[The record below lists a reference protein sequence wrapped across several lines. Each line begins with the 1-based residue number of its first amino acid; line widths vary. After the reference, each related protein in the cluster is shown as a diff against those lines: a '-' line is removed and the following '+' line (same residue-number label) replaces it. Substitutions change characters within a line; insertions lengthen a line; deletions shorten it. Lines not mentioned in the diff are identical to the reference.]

1 MMRIQYNKEN
11 NKIVSELL
19 ILDGEFTTIE
29 IDKNNK
35 YNIIKGDDVI
45 HTEQCNSLKEC
56 KRKARKK
63 LIELGLSIETEVRN
77 IL

>member
-11 NKIVSELL
+11 DKVISELL
-19 ILDGEFTTIE
+19 ILDGEFTNVE
-29 IDKNNK
+29 IDKNNE
-35 YNIIKGDDVI
+35 YVIIKGDDII